1 MLVKCKRNELDGG
14 LPNLF
19 WVSQSCLLIKF
30 DDEFIDDERC
40 DGSSN
45 NNKIIIWRMKNDMR

>member
-19 WVSQSCLLIKF
+19 RVSQSCLLNLMMNLLMK
-30 DDEFIDDERC
+30 
-40 DGSSN
+40 DGSSSSNNIN
-45 NNKIIIWRMKNDMR
+45 NNMEDEE

>member
-19 WVSQSCLLIKF
+19 WVSQSCLLNLMMNLLMMKDVMRVVIIIK
-30 DDEFIDDERC
+30 
-40 DGSSN
+40 N
-45 NNKIIIWRMKNDMR
+45 NNMEDEE